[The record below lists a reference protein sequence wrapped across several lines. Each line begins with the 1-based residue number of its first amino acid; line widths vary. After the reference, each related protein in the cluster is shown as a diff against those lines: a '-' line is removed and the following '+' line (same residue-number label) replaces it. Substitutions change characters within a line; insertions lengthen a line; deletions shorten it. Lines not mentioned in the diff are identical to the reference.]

1 MSGAPRE
8 AWANVR
14 ARGRRSL
21 LSGLGVL
28 LVATML
34 AVATT
39 VSYGLLTGFDRGAAE
54 ADLPDVLV
62 SFDSQPASS
71 VRERLATLPDTEAFS
86 LREEIGSV
94 PFRAGRESADNGVI
108 EVVGPGRRGYA
119 IVAGRDVS
127 RGGGVVVEE
136 GLARDWGLGVGDRI
150 RVADSP
156 PLPIVGLARAPDNVA
171 YPLAAPHVYVSLAAF
186 RAATRQRGARNVNLA
201 QIWLK
206 DPSQLDAVL
215 VQARMQSYGLS
226 GLSLI
231 TRSGVRVLIDQAAGI
246 VIALLGALSLIA
258 LLTAAT
264 MLTAAA
270 RAEIQRRLHSIGVW
284 RAIGASRGHVA
295 SVAALEALIVAVPA
309 AALGVGL
316 GALLAAGPSDRLLAL
331 LSQPGPGSGLVAPLL
346 GCFLLTA
353 AIPALAGAWPAWRAA
368 SGPPLTLLRGAEL
381 RGGRGGRRRGGGGA
395 VARGGLLRLGMRL
408 ATTRRVRLL
417 ATLASLA
424 ICTSF
429 VLLMLA
435 LASQLNTLANDPT
448 SLGRRYQLSVSL
460 PASAAPKVRTLP
472 GVSGAA
478 PRWEVS
484 AVDAYSLG
492 EITYLIAFRGDHTQF
507 EDPPLVEG
515 SHLRGGARGAEVGR
529 GLAQLLGLRVGSTL
543 ALALAS
549 GRELRLP
556 VVGIVNALEHDGRI
570 AYVPERA
577 LLRGQPD
584 APEKLAVIVAD
595 GASTKAVTAEL
606 ERLGGKVTASTGVA
620 GGGKTLVDALRG
632 LLLTIAVVD
641 GLVCLYMLTQALA
654 LTAAERGSAIA
665 VLRACGAG
673 ARSIRV
679 LLAGAA
685 LAVLVPAA
693 VVAVLLERF
702 VLGPAVAR
710 LAEGYASLSLA
721 ADAAEIVVL
730 LVGLAAIG
738 ALAVW
743 WVVRRLTSRPIAGG
757 LG

>member
-1 MSGAPRE
+1 VSGALRE

-14 ARGRRSL
+14 ARRGRSL
-21 LSGLGVL
+21 LGGVGIV

-39 VSYGLLTGFDRGAAE
+39 VSYGLLTGFDRGASE

-71 VRERLATLPDTEAFS
+71 VRERLAALPDLEAFS
-86 LREEIGSV
+86 LREQLTSV
-94 PFRAGRESADNGVI
+94 PVRAGRESAYNGVV

-119 IVAGRDVS
+119 IVAGHDVS
-127 RGGGVVVEE
+127 RRGGVVIEQ
-136 GLARDWGLGVGDRI
+136 GLATDWGLGVGDRI
-150 RVADSP
+150 RVYDSP

-171 YPLAAPHVYVSLAAF
+171 YPLAAPHIYVSLAAY
-186 RAATRQRGARNVNLA
+186 RAATRQRSARHVNLA

-215 VQARMQSYGLS
+215 VQARMNSYGLT
-226 GLSLI
+226 GLSI
-231 TRSGVRVLIDQAAGI
+231 VTRSGVRVLIDQAAGI

-270 RAEIQRRLHSIGVW
+270 RAEIQRRLHAIGIW
-284 RAIGASRGHVA
+284 RAIGASRGHVTR
-295 SVAALEALIVAVPA
+295 VATLEALIVAVPA
-309 AALGVGL
+309 AAIGVGL
-316 GALLAAGPSDRLLAL
+316 GALLAAGPSDRLLGL
-331 LSQPGPGSGLVAPLL
+331 LNQPGPGAGLLAPLI
-346 GCFLLTA
+346 GCFALTV
-353 AIPALAGAWPAWRAA
+353 AIPGLAGGWPAWRAA
-368 SGPPLTLLRGAEL
+368 GGPPLTLLRGAEM
-381 RGGRGGRRRGGGGA
+381 RGAPGRRGAGG
-395 VARGGLLRLGMRL
+395 GGLLRLGVRL
-408 ATTRRVRLL
+408 ATTRRVRLV

-429 VLLMLA
+429 VLLMVA
-435 LASQLNTLANDPT
+435 LASELNTLANDPT
-448 SLGRRYQLSVSL
+448 SLGRRYQLSASL
-460 PASAAPKVRTLP
+460 PASAAPRVRKLP
-472 GVSGAA
+472 GVSAVG

-515 SHLRGGARGAEVGR
+515 SHLHGDRQAEVGR

-549 GRELRLP
+549 GRELRLR
-556 VVGIVNALEHDGRI
+556 VGGIVSSLEHDGRI

-577 LLRGQPD
+577 LLRAEPD
-584 APEKLAVIVAD
+584 APEKLAVIVAP
-595 GASTKAVTAEL
+595 GASTKTVTAEL
-606 ERLGGKVTASTGVA
+606 ERLGAQVTTSTGVA

-632 LLLTIAVVD
+632 LLLTIAAVD
-641 GLVCLYMLTQALA
+641 VLVCLYMLTQALA
-654 LTAAERGSAIA
+654 LTAGERRSAIA

-693 VVAVLLERF
+693 VIAVALERF
-702 VLGPAVAR
+702 VLGPAVSR

-721 ADAAEIVVL
+721 ADASEIAAL
-730 LVGLAAIG
+730 LVGLTAIG
-738 ALAVW
+738 TLAVW
-743 WVVRRLTSRPIAGG
+743 WVVRRVTARPIAGG
-757 LG
+757 LP